1 MEMFEFF
8 AFLLEVF
15 AFIGVVSIAAFL
27 FILLCKN
34 HRRTVKDLY
43 PLFAPIRVTIAASW
57 ATFYSSWKLV
67 LCVFFQIDR
76 IVRAALKGHNLISDL
91 NADKSRIEKQI
102 EEHKNRIS
110 DLKQAVHDLE
120 QSLNERNFS
129 IDEKDQIIEAKKSEI
144 DSLIE
149 KNKRFRNQLAD
160 LLNELAHEKL
170 MKEAYRSE
178 YNRENEYWVVW
189 RQQRQQNLNAERQ
202 AGYES
207 AMKIANGIDRELKL
221 VKIQLSKVIQE
232 NGQFNFAHQR
242 LTNQIAAM
250 NRGKFQME
258 QMHNSAMTAAK
269 QELQRTLTE
278 VEQQK
283 DEIQHITQQRNEL
296 TNEVAAM
303 NKEKLQ
309 MEKEHKSAITAVKR
323 ELNRARTEVSRQKN
337 KVQHFTEK
345 RDGLVNEVA
354 RLTSEKNQM
363 AANAFEWKVKATYYQ
378 EFTVYQQ
385 KWQEALNTAQKT
397 ALSEVSQQMALI
409 AKQRDDALN
418 ENEMSK
424 RRIADLEA
432 RLERNQRPSCFPT
445 NTTAIQNKQVVISA
459 NNNSAVQR
467 KALPLQNQGAVPSN
481 VESTRKEHTTT
492 PSQPDSDTITT
503 PAAYPMNGK
512 AKDATSSAST
522 RSMEKTA
529 SDAIPSTASTVKVTL
544 KTSTTTTTVPEK
556 QSLFPKISDLPSIA
570 KNLLSKQAKKTTQV
584 LSASTASSKITTPAN
599 TVNNNNNNT
608 SSSSTHLAEKTATS
622 TSTAAEEASQPP
634 TIGSASE
641 KKIVFAKRQSK
652 ATVAPSTNN
661 STSRLGIRSAT
672 TPSNTQTEKTAL
684 LEQPKKKTFVPSSS
698 TSTIPT
704 NNIHNNNNNNISN
717 LGSNAPSTPNSN
729 STKPF
734 AFTAPAPISNNT
746 TQTAATPIFNNV
758 NVPNTTTEDIPMSV
772 DNTASN
778 TTNNVAHATA
788 PIYNNIQSC
797 EFITHSI
804 SNLPPIANTF
814 SNNSAFVA
822 SPVPT
827 VPTPNSLPTTI
838 NPHSEN
844 NTKQKQIS
852 GRRGP
857 RRKLF

>member
-296 TNEVAAM
+296 TNEVSPFF
-303 NKEKLQ
+303 LF
-309 MEKEHKSAITAVKR
+309 
-323 ELNRARTEVSRQKN
+323 LLCLLL
-337 KVQHFTEK
+337 FY
-345 RDGLVNEVA
+345 
-354 RLTSEKNQM
+354 
-363 AANAFEWKVKATYYQ
+363 FTYYFVCF
-378 EFTVYQQ
+378 ELISFFCLLVWH
-385 KWQEALNTAQKT
+385 KFCIKLFPIM
-397 ALSEVSQQMALI
+397 SVSMWCNFCATLI
-409 AKQRDDALN
+409 T
-418 ENEMSK
+418 
-424 RRIADLEA
+424 
-432 RLERNQRPSCFPT
+432 SCFK
-445 NTTAIQNKQVVISA
+445 IQHTQKSTLIKYREEKKSYTVHLKV
-459 NNNSAVQR
+459 R
-467 KALPLQNQGAVPSN
+467 KA
-481 VESTRKEHTTT
+481 
-492 PSQPDSDTITT
+492 
-503 PAAYPMNGK
+503 Y
-512 AKDATSSAST
+512 
-522 RSMEKTA
+522 
-529 SDAIPSTASTVKVTL
+529 
-544 KTSTTTTTVPEK
+544 
-556 QSLFPKISDLPSIA
+556 
-570 KNLLSKQAKKTTQV
+570 
-584 LSASTASSKITTPAN
+584 
-599 TVNNNNNNT
+599 
-608 SSSSTHLAEKTATS
+608 
-622 TSTAAEEASQPP
+622 
-634 TIGSASE
+634 
-641 KKIVFAKRQSK
+641 
-652 ATVAPSTNN
+652 
-661 STSRLGIRSAT
+661 
-672 TPSNTQTEKTAL
+672 
-684 LEQPKKKTFVPSSS
+684 
-698 TSTIPT
+698 
-704 NNIHNNNNNNISN
+704 
-717 LGSNAPSTPNSN
+717 
-729 STKPF
+729 
-734 AFTAPAPISNNT
+734 
-746 TQTAATPIFNNV
+746 
-758 NVPNTTTEDIPMSV
+758 
-772 DNTASN
+772 
-778 TTNNVAHATA
+778 
-788 PIYNNIQSC
+788 
-797 EFITHSI
+797 
-804 SNLPPIANTF
+804 
-814 SNNSAFVA
+814 
-822 SPVPT
+822 
-827 VPTPNSLPTTI
+827 
-838 NPHSEN
+838 
-844 NTKQKQIS
+844 
-852 GRRGP
+852 
-857 RRKLF
+857 